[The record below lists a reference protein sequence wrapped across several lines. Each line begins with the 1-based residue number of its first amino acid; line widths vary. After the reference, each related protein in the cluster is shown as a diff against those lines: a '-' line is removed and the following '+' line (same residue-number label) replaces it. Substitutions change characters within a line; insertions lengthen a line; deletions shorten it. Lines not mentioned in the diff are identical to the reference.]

1 MTDRSKG
8 RRDADASHDG
18 GGHTYV
24 THADLGGTLGHGP
37 VVNEP
42 EGEYFH
48 APWEARAL
56 ALTVASGA
64 PRRWNLD
71 MSRRTRETLPDYSAL
86 SYYEIWIAA
95 LERLLVDREMISAS
109 ELATGRA
116 DGPADTGGTAVLT
129 VDRVD
134 AVLRAGGPTARDVDT
149 APRFTVG
156 QRVVTDPSYRDH
168 HTRLP
173 RYVAGATGTI
183 ARVHDAHVFP
193 DSNAHGLGEQPQWLY
208 TVVFEAADLWPADG
222 VDHHVSVDA
231 WESYLEPA

>member
-1 MTDRSKG
+1 MTSASAG
-8 RRDADASHDG
+8 HDAP
-18 GGHTYV
+18 YV

-71 MSRRTRETLPDYSAL
+71 MSRRTRETLADYDRL

-95 LERLLVDREMISAS
+95 LERLIVDRGLVSAT
-109 ELATGRA
+109 ELATGQA
-116 DGPADTGGTAVLT
+116 DGPGDMDGRPVLT
-129 VDRVD
+129 SDRVD
-134 AVLRAGGPTARDVDT
+134 AVLRAGGPTRRPVDT
-149 APRFTVG
+149 TPRFSIG
-156 QRVVTDPSYRDH
+156 QRVVTDASQRDH

-173 RYVAGATGTI
+173 RYVAGAHGTVV
-183 ARVHDAHVFP
+183 AVHGAHVFP
-193 DSNAHGLGEQPQWLY
+193 DTNAHDLGERPQWLY
-208 TVVFEAADLWPADG
+208 TVVFDAADLWPEDG
-222 VDHHVSVDA
+222 THHRVSIDA